1 MPLDDELE
9 ALVPRVYRFAR
20 RLTGDAHR
28 AEDLTQETL
37 LRAWRRRGQLRDP
50 RRAAVWV
57 FRIAANL
64 WRDELRRRGVLT
76 QDAELP
82 HETADRRLAAPEAIA
97 EEREQVARALTALAT
112 LPPQQ
117 RTVLHLVAVEQLT
130 LGEVSEVLGI
140 SRNAARVNLCLARR
154 RMRELF
160 SEVNPSFNDSGW
172 K

>member
-9 ALVPRVYRFAR
+9 ALIPRVYRFAR

-37 LRAWRRRGQLRDP
+37 LRGWKRRGQLRDP
-50 RRAAVWV
+50 RRALVWL

-76 QDAELP
+76 EDAELP
-82 HETADRRLAAPEAIA
+82 HEAADGRVVAPEAVA
-97 EEREQVARALTALAT
+97 DEREQVDRALAALAT

-117 RTVLHLVAVEQLT
+117 RTVLHLVAVERMSLA
-130 LGEVSEVLGI
+130 EVSEVLEI
-140 SRNAARVNLCLARR
+140 SPNAARVNLCLARK
-154 RMRELF
+154 RMRELC
-160 SEVNPSFNDSGW
+160 SELNTSL

>member
-20 RLTGDAHR
+20 RLTGNVHR
-28 AEDLTQETL
+28 AEDLTQETF

-50 RRAAVWV
+50 RRTLVWL

-76 QDAELP
+76 EDAEL
-82 HETADRRLAAPEAIA
+82 TAEPVDGRMLAPETIA
-97 EEREQVARALTALAT
+97 DEHEQVERALAALAT
-112 LPPQQ
+112 LPPRQQ
-117 RTVLHLVAVEQLT
+117 SVLHLVAVERLS
-130 LGEVSEVLGI
+130 LSEVSEILGI
-140 SRNAARVNLCLARR
+140 TRNAARVNLCLARK

-160 SEVNPSFNDSGW
+160 SEANQSAE
-172 K
+172 